1 MPDVTIDWVGV
12 VVATVAAMVI
22 GGVWYGPLF
31 GNRWMALIGKTK
43 QELQAQGN
51 AGIGYG
57 IAIVGAFIL
66 SIVMSYVTQWG
77 AATGFGEGAIVGI
90 VMWAGFL
97 IATQV
102 TGMVFEQRPWELIM
116 LNSGNGL
123 LTFLV
128 VGGIV
133 ASFN

>member
-12 VVATVAAMVI
+12 IVATLASMVI
-22 GGVWYGPLF
+22 GAIWYGPLF
-31 GNRWMALIGKTK
+31 GKRWFALIGKTRE
-43 QELQAQGN
+43 ELQGN

-57 IAIVGAFIL
+57 IAIVGSFIL
-66 SIVMSYVTQWG
+66 SIVMTYVTQWG
-77 AATGFGEGAIVGI
+77 AAEGFGEGAIVGI

-97 IATQV
+97 ISTQV
-102 TGMVFEQRPWELIM
+102 TGMVFEGRPWELIM
-116 LNSGNGL
+116 LNSGAGL
-123 LTFLV
+123 LTFLI